1 MAYFSPHRLL
11 PLTSK
16 APKCPKPKIPEV
28 SLSFFTSAF
37 IPCDPRH
44 SNPNPTSLG
53 ESSLHHFYMNAKA
66 SNLVSRSGFMRRD
79 VLLGT
84 LLGATSFP
92 FVAFGS
98 LAESDLLGSFQAY
111 EDENNKFRIFVPEGW
126 SVGAGETNRIKSVT
140 AFYPKEVS
148 NSNVSVTIVG
158 VGPDFTGLGS
168 FGKVDAFAETLVN
181 GLDRSWQRPP
191 GVAAKLINS
200 AAANGLYYI
209 EYTLQNPGERLR
221 HIFSAIGIAS
231 NGWYNRLYTVTGQ
244 VQLFYPTQLD
254 SFDHDQSLGSFLHG
268 F

>member
-98 LAESDLLGSFQAY
+98 LAES
-111 EDENNKFRIFVPEGW
+111 GW